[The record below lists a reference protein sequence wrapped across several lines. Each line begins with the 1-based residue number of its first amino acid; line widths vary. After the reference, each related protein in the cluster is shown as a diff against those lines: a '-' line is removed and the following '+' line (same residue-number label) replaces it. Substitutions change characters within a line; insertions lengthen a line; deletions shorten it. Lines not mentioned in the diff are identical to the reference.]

1 MVALVP
7 WRSLAGGSSRA
18 GRAPDTRRRRDSA
31 AEPTRRR
38 MNTEYEVLLES
49 GHAARAD
56 ELLGKADEQWRRQ

>member
-18 GRAPDTRRRRDSA
+18 GRAPD
-31 AEPTRRR
+31 TRRR